1 VQTIWEDS
9 CNKSLHSLKFTK
21 LFTSISIFS
30 LQNVENS
37 QNEFCKKEEKQSRVN
52 QKEMNVIVVAK
63 ID

>member
-1 VQTIWEDS
+1 
-9 CNKSLHSLKFTK
+9 
-21 LFTSISIFS
+21 
-30 LQNVENS
+30 VENS